1 MILQHLTESRCKKVR
16 KEGFFTTLV
25 PDLALFGDKKKAYV
39 VIFVRF
45 TGIKQRRRDSEIKK
59 FNQRYKMLFD
69 SHAHINNDTFTEE
82 EREALIA
89 DIEASDLSYV
99 MDIGFDL
106 PSSEQAVKDAQRL
119 TWCYAA
125 VGVHPHDAK
134 TMDEDVLRRIKELAG
149 EEKVQAIGEI
159 GLDFYYNKS
168 EAEDQRYWFRRQIQL
183 ANELKMPIVIHS
195 READQETMDILK
207 EEEAF
212 SDERAS
218 WFPKRPG
225 AIGAES
231 NETVHQSEQETC
243 KASPNCDA
251 KEAAG
256 EKDCRVL
263 LHCFSGSRELA
274 EQYVKLGATISIA
287 GPVTYKNNRKTTE
300 VVGAI
305 PIEYLLVE
313 TDSPYLTPEPFR
325 GRKNKPPYVEHTARR
340 VALIKGMEYE
350 DVCRRT
356 LENAKRFF
364 GIE

>member
-1 MILQHLTESRCKKVR
+1 MVFGTEFTLLTLKVKISNIFIRFLARIPRERRVLFQISLKVFQKGTKINDFGTSGINGHNKSR
-16 KEGFFTTLV
+16 GM
-25 PDLALFGDKKKAYV
+25 
-39 VIFVRF
+39 
-45 TGIKQRRRDSEIKK
+45 
-59 FNQRYKMLFD
+59 KMLFD

-106 PSSEQAVKDAQRL
+106 PSSERAAEDARRL
-119 TWCYAA
+119 PWCYAA

-134 TMDEDVLRRIKELAG
+134 TMDEDVLLMIKELAG
-149 EEKVQAIGEI
+149 EEKVKAIGEI

-207 EEEAF
+207 EEGAF

-225 AIGAES
+225 LA
-231 NETVHQSEQETC
+231 C
-243 KASPNCDA
+243 
-251 KEAAG
+251 

-340 VALIKGMEYE
+340 VALIKGMGDEE
-350 DVCRRT
+350 VCRRT

>member
-16 KEGFFTTLV
+16 KESFFTTLV

-207 EEEAF
+207 EEGAF

-225 AIGAES
+225 AI
-231 NETVHQSEQETC
+231 
-243 KASPNCDA
+243 
-251 KEAAG
+251 G

>member
-1 MILQHLTESRCKKVR
+1 MILQHLTELRCKKVR
-16 KEGFFTTLV
+16 KESFFTTLV
-25 PDLALFGDKKKAYV
+25 PDLDFFGDKKKAYV

-207 EEEAF
+207 EEGAF

-225 AIGAES
+225 
-231 NETVHQSEQETC
+231 
-243 KASPNCDA
+243 
-251 KEAAG
+251 AAG